1 MKNIL
6 IAGASGNIG
15 YEIIRGLH
23 AIGSPHR
30 IIAADY
36 NISRAREVLSGFLS
50 LEYRLAK
57 RRGMSP

>member
-6 IAGASGNIG
+6 VTGASGNIG

-23 AIGSPHR
+23 EIGSPHR

-36 NISRAREVLSGFLS
+36 NTARAREALTGFQS
-50 LEYRLAK
+50 R
-57 RRGMSP
+57 